1 MAATVTVTAT
11 TEVTF
16 DEVRRRFSVD
26 PANEQASNG
35 CRSEEVES
43 EVGFRRREEDYRH
56 LGGYFDSLPSLD
68 RSFPCFATRGTHP
81 SPRTP
86 ALLELP
92 KTVDEIAGNELLA
105 GKVEETIATT
115 KKATRTVLRGSCADS
130 AGDEERIRGSD
141 GDSGACGERRDAAK
155 AREGRSTTVRCPPFS
170 LCTNEGVTDCSR

>member
-56 LGGYFDSLPSLD
+56 LGGYFGLVQRENADTEEEGGYCD
-68 RSFPCFATRGTHP
+68 HP
-81 SPRTP
+81 S
-86 ALLELP
+86 
-92 KTVDEIAGNELLA
+92 
-105 GKVEETIATT
+105 
-115 KKATRTVLRGSCADS
+115 
-130 AGDEERIRGSD
+130 ERIHDRG
-141 GDSGACGERRDAAK
+141 A
-155 AREGRSTTVRCPPFS
+155 
-170 LCTNEGVTDCSR
+170 